1 MVSRFAL
8 STAARFADNRDGT
21 VAILFGLMVVPLL
34 VMMGVAVDYGR
45 VVHMKSQVTVAA
57 DAASLAGGR
66 ALLDNTLTD
75 AEVVALA
82 ETYFRENINVADA
95 SYGTV
100 GNPAISVNRE
110 TGEVKVDVSAVVPM
124 TLMKLA
130 GFTQVTLPVESA
142 TKFDQQDV
150 ELSIALDVTGSMGGQ
165 KIVDLKAAATDLVDI
180 LLGAQTGE
188 NKIRIALA
196 PYATSVNAG
205 SYAASVHASPSA
217 GNTCAVERG
226 GSEAFTDAAPDTAV
240 TKLGKPSTANCPSAR
255 IMPLTDDADA
265 LKGRIASFT
274 ANGWTAGHLGA
285 AWAWYMVS
293 PEWDGIFTGTAKP
306 ASYSDAKTK
315 KYVILMTDGE
325 FNTQYVGGNG
335 SSANQARNVCG
346 EMKDKDVTVYSIAFQ
361 APAAAED
368 LLRDCA
374 TSNEKYFSADNG
386 EELRSA
392 FSQIANQI
400 NNLRLTN

>member
-8 STAARFADNRDGT
+8 STATRFAQNREGS
-21 VAILFGLMVVPLL
+21 VAIMFGLMVVPLL

-45 VVHMKSQVTVAA
+45 VVHMKSQITIAA

-66 ALLDNTLTD
+66 ALLDNRLSD

-82 ETYFRENINVADA
+82 QTYFRDNLTAADA

-100 GNPAISVNRE
+100 GTPDITVNRE
-110 TGEVKVDVSAVVPM
+110 TGEVSVDVSAIVPM

-130 GFTQVTLPVESA
+130 GFTEVNLPITSA

-150 ELSIALDVTGSMGGQ
+150 ELSMALDVTGSMGGQ
-165 KIVDLKAAATDLVDI
+165 KIKDLKAAATDLVDI
-180 LLGAQTGE
+180 LLSDTNSD
-188 NKIRIALA
+188 NKVRIALA
-196 PYATSVNAG
+196 PYASSINVG
-205 SYAASVHASPSA
+205 GYAASVHQSPSA
-217 GNTCAVERG
+217 SNTCAVERG
-226 GSEAFTDAAPDTAV
+226 GAAAFTDAAPVTAG
-240 TKLGKPSTANCPSAR
+240 TKLGKPSSANCPSAR

-265 LKGRIASFT
+265 LKSRIAGFK
-274 ANGWTAGHLGA
+274 ADGWTAGHLGV

-293 PEWDGIFTGTAKP
+293 PEWSSIFTGAAKP
-306 ASYSDAKTK
+306 AAYSDEKTK

-325 FNTQYVGGNG
+325 FNTQYVSGNG
-335 SSANQARNVCG
+335 SSSNQARNLCG
-346 EMKDKDVTVYSIAFQ
+346 EIKDSDVTVYSIAFQ
-361 APAAAED
+361 APASAED

-374 TSNEKYFSADNG
+374 SSPEKYFSAESG
-386 EELRSA
+386 EDLRAA
-392 FSQIANQI
+392 FSHIANQI